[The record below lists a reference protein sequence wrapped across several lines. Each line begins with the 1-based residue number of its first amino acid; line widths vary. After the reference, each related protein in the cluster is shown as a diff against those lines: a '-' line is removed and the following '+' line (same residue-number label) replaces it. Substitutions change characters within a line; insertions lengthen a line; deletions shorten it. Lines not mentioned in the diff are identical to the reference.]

1 MPHKKLLLAEDSVFD
16 QLMVKKILTN
26 DYELHVVNNG
36 QELIDKYAMEDFD
49 AILTDLEM
57 PIVNGYEATLAI
69 RNNFSMVKKDIPI
82 IAMSSTSPSPDM
94 LQKYKFSGFV
104 SKPFDA
110 SELARIF
117 NQKEIRASYSL
128 KYIDMEPLLS
138 FSGDN
143 KEYFVSNINM
153 FLDNIHLTLQ
163 SMVNDFKNR
172 NFIGINSNAKKILT
186 LTSFFIDEY
195 VAYDLLILCNE
206 DVYKR
211 CSIYEIT
218 GILDELCDH
227 INEIVLYL
235 RHYKHDKGI

>member
-1 MPHKKLLLAEDSVFD
+1 
-16 QLMVKKILTN
+16 
-26 DYELHVVNNG
+26 
-36 QELIDKYAMEDFD
+36 
-49 AILTDLEM
+49 
-57 PIVNGYEATLAI
+57 
-69 RNNFSMVKKDIPI
+69 
-82 IAMSSTSPSPDM
+82 
-94 LQKYKFSGFV
+94 
-104 SKPFDA
+104 
-110 SELARIF
+110 
-117 NQKEIRASYSL
+117 
-128 KYIDMEPLLS
+128 MEPLLS

-172 NFIGINSNAKKILT
+172 NFIGINNNAKKILT